1 MNIISFI
8 QICLLNLDFYLL
20 NGIIQRLN
28 MGNMIIAIDG
38 PAGAG
43 KTTLA
48 RLLAERLG
56 LLYIDTGAM
65 YRSLTLKI
73 LRLNIDFNNKD
84 LLIDAVRKIDIEL
97 GPDATDEIRTPE
109 VTRNVF
115 HLAQIKEVRERM
127 VEIQRGLARERG
139 VVMEGRDIGTVVFPY
154 ASKKIYLD
162 AALSER
168 ANRRFRELK
177 LKGFESTVADVEK
190 ELAERDEKDKRRT
203 YGPLKMATDAVY
215 LDTTN
220 LNIGEMVE
228 RALEVLGLVGV
239 GLLHA
244 V

>member
-1 MNIISFI
+1 
-8 QICLLNLDFYLL
+8 
-20 NGIIQRLN
+20 
-28 MGNMIIAIDG
+28 MGNIVIAIDG

-73 LRLNIDFNNKD
+73 LNLNIDFNNRD
-84 LLIDAVRKIDIEL
+84 LLIDAVRKINIEL
-97 GPDATDEIRTPE
+97 RQDMTDEIRTPE
-109 VTRNVF
+109 VTKNVF

-127 VEIQRGLARERG
+127 VEIQRGFARESG
-139 VVMEGRDIGTVVFPY
+139 VVMEGRDIGTVVFPS

-168 ANRRFRELK
+168 ANRRFKELK
-177 LKGFESTVADVEK
+177 LKGFESTIADVEK
-190 ELAERDEKDKRRT
+190 ELAERDEKDKSRV
-203 YGPLKMATDAVY
+203 YGPLKMAVDAVR

-220 LNIGEMVE
+220 LNISEMVE
-228 RALEVLGLVGV
+228 RALDII
-239 GLLHA
+239 HA

>member
-1 MNIISFI
+1 
-8 QICLLNLDFYLL
+8 
-20 NGIIQRLN
+20 
-28 MGNMIIAIDG
+28 MGNIVIAIDG

-73 LRLNIDFNNKD
+73 LNLNIDFNDRD
-84 LLIDAVRKIDIEL
+84 LLIDAAMKIDIKL
-97 GPDATDEIRTPE
+97 GPDVTDEIRTPE
-109 VTRNVF
+109 VTKNVF

-127 VEIQRGLARERG
+127 VEIQRGFARESG
-139 VVMEGRDIGTVVFPY
+139 VVMEGRDIGTVVFPS

-168 ANRRFRELK
+168 ANRRFKELK
-177 LKGFESTVADVEK
+177 LKGFESTIADVEK
-190 ELAERDEKDKRRT
+190 ELAERDEKDKSRV
-203 YGPLKMATDAVY
+203 YGPLKMAVDAVR

-220 LNIGEMVE
+220 LDIPEMVE
-228 RALEVLGLVGV
+228 RALDII
-239 GLLHA
+239 HA